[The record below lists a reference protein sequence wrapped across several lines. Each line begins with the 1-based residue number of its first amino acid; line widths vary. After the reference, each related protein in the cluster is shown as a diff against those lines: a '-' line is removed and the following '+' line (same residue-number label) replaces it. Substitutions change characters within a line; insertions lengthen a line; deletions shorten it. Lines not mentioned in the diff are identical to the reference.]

1 MQRGSKCKTE
11 VGGLCCS
18 HHTLTGIWEGWH
30 LKDWLL
36 GVDQTKIRK
45 YKSCMQVHAA
55 LIMSNLI
62 QVSPDV
68 TTRLDDR
75 IGRVKPR
82 SMYLENGSVTLILSW
97 Q

>member
-1 MQRGSKCKTE
+1 MQDKGRRTLLQPSHPDQDLGGVAFKRLAVGSGSNKNQET
-11 VGGLCCS
+11 
-18 HHTLTGIWEGWH
+18 
-30 LKDWLL
+30 
-36 GVDQTKIRK
+36 
-45 YKSCMQVHAA
+45 KSCMQVHAT

-82 SMYLENGSVTLILSW
+82 SMYLENGSVTLILS
-97 Q
+97 